1 MGRIATKATQITSSN
16 RIYDF
21 IFHKQQNDIVGQF
34 CLRVHLS
41 RGFFLGLE
49 KEMIGNEQRLLARWA
64 HQPRGVAI
72 NLRMRTTI
80 PLLKMSGNNSPFKL
94 VCFVFPFQTT

>member
-1 MGRIATKATQITSSN
+1 MGRMAAKARQITSNN

-49 KEMIGNEQRLLARWA
+49 KEMNKGY
-64 HQPRGVAI
+64 
-72 NLRMRTTI
+72 
-80 PLLKMSGNNSPFKL
+80 
-94 VCFVFPFQTT
+94 

>member
-1 MGRIATKATQITSSN
+1 MGRIATKATQLTSNN

-80 PLLKMSGNNSPFKL
+80 PLLKMSGNN
-94 VCFVFPFQTT
+94 